1 MRLRLPSH
9 FTDFHP
15 RIYFE
20 MSIASTFWLLGTGHH
35 DQFYHSVRKLKKLCP
50 VPAPE
55 RENVP
60 GQDHEDV
67 LGRYTLSARDERIMA
82 DTLAYFSARDKGGP
96 YVMAVTVQ
104 EQHSPFLKGG
114 RIDAFVSGNDIPP
127 QKTIGLLQDTLHIM
141 EDCAIRGGK
150 SSSMSTA

>member
-1 MRLRLPSH
+1 
-9 FTDFHP
+9 
-15 RIYFE
+15 
-20 MSIASTFWLLGTGHH
+20 
-35 DQFYHSVRKLKKLCP
+35 
-50 VPAPE
+50 
-55 RENVP
+55 
-60 GQDHEDV
+60 
-67 LGRYTLSARDERIMA
+67 MA

-150 SSSMSTA
+150 SSSMSTAWFVLQKRPSNLVHSDINYCELLLT